1 MNIFRQRLEKNDID
15 VALITDDDNVY
26 YLTGYYDYL
35 HMDFGRPTILVVLR
49 EGQSIL
55 ITPSIDFNSAESLA
69 RVDRI
74 VSWNDGVGNEWREE
88 LPKVAMNAMKVAIEP
103 NHIPPVV
110 HSYLVELIEA
120 EKLENASSLLSDM
133 RMIKSDMELQLARH
147 AGEVANAMM
156 TAGRSAI
163 GSGIAEFEV
172 AIATSQAGTRM
183 AAKLLNAHY
192 TDEDMSPNTHFL
204 QIMASGEAITKT
216 HHRATTRIMKYGEPV
231 FLCFCGMTNF
241 HRFKLGFDRTF
252 WIGEIKDKSQEVVYE
267 IALASHLAFLKT
279 IEAEFAEFKGPRYHV
294 IGNHDIDSISKEQF
308 LANVENTG
316 IAKDK
321 SYYSFDSKWVH
332 FVVLDANYLAD
343 GRDCAPGNC
352 KWTDTHVPKKELEWL
367 RRDLEATKL
376 PVVVLAHQR
385 LDGRGSHFTKNSDEV
400 RKLLEKS
407 GRVLVVFQGHDHR
420 GGHSLIGGIHY
431 YTLKAAVE
439 GSGEENNSYGI
450 VEVRRNGDIV
460 VEGFRKAV
468 DLAMPRN
475 S

>member
-1 MNIFRQRLEKNDID
+1 MFEKNMNIFRQRLEKNDID

-156 TAGRSAI
+156 TAGRAAI

-183 AAKLLNAHY
+183 AAKLLNAYY

-216 HHRATTRIMKYGEPV
+216 HHRATTRIMKHGEPV

-267 IALASHLAFLKT
+267 IALASQEAALRALRPGVTAESVHAAYAEVIQEAGYDYPFRCGRATGFSYLEAPQLVTGDKT
-279 IEAEFAEFKGPRYHV
+279 ILQPGMVLAVDGSVSADNFRAQ
-294 IGNHDIDSISKEQF
+294 IGDSFIITQEGYEP
-308 LANVENTG
+308 L
-316 IAKDK
+316 
-321 SYYSFDSKWVH
+321 
-332 FVVLDANYLAD
+332 
-343 GRDCAPGNC
+343 
-352 KWTDTHVPKKELEWL
+352 TDHPKK
-367 RRDLEATKL
+367 
-376 PVVVLAHQR
+376 
-385 LDGRGSHFTKNSDEV
+385 
-400 RKLLEKS
+400 
-407 GRVLVVFQGHDHR
+407 
-420 GGHSLIGGIHY
+420 LI
-431 YTLKAAVE
+431 
-439 GSGEENNSYGI
+439 
-450 VEVRRNGDIV
+450 DII
-460 VEGFRKAV
+460 
-468 DLAMPRN
+468 L
-475 S
+475 